1 MVLLSNRK
9 TNKQCKKTEKE
20 FTEFILNISFQ
31 KQKHNTGT
39 IERTLLV
46 IILNYTNGILLIT
59 YLSYTV
65 HQHKNKNK
73 NQNKEKRNGQTEMVK
88 NFL

>member
-9 TNKQCKKTEKE
+9 TSKQCKKTEKE

-39 IERTLLV
+39 IKRTV
-46 IILNYTNGILLIT
+46 TSYYTNGILLIT

-73 NQNKEKRNGQTEMVK
+73 TKIRKKEMDRQKW
-88 NFL
+88 